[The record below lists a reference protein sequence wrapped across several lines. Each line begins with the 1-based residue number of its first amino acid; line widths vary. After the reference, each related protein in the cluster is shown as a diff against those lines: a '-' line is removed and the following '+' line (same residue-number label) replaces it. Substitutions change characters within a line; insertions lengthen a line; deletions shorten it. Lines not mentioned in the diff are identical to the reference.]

1 MYNGSRWE
9 HAGSWAVGFLGGSEC
24 VVGLRERLRK
34 TPGRTRKVLV
44 RIGCPTQE
52 VLDGGGGQGK
62 PENRVGDL
70 VTVGPRAKGPLVNFP
85 EESQQLCLW

>member
-1 MYNGSRWE
+1 MCNGSRWE
-9 HAGSWAVGFLGGSEC
+9 HAGSWAVGFLGDSEC
-24 VVGLRERLRK
+24 VVGLGERLRK
-34 TPGRTRKVLV
+34 TPGWTRKEVV

-85 EESQQLCLW
+85 EESQQPCLW